1 MRLVDDLKGWRTGSN
16 GRGSLLKK
24 EELLK
29 ELGKKHCQMNDV
41 FKKQDFRGA
50 EEFSSWFAYFH
61 SSEDVSLYRNA
72 EALAGRKVKQFFE
85 LLNSFI
91 ERESNLEFRN
101 YLLPYHE
108 YLAIRDEDY
117 KPQNEQVQPF
127 KDFHPRILKALCTE
141 TDKYVKSSIK
151 SNNKGAS
158 LRKIETYVVG
168 RMSMA
173 GSYAFQE
180 PDSEDKSNV
189 LSFTEAL
196 RIEDEG
202 KSGKYE
208 YAHAEH
214 NRKQFLQPLLG
225 RYDALSY
232 AKTQMLSR
240 GPQPFFP
247 YDSQAAPP
255 RIEDECVKERFPT
268 FFLRQEMATRV
279 SLRQMQTPADS
290 QYPQPF
296 IACIAVTLQRR
307 AYRLDFLYRLLRCGA
322 EDDKERLR
330 SSLKEAGI
338 RFEPQDYA
346 FLTDGWGDILLEL
359 FLSITL

>member
-1 MRLVDDLKGWRTGSN
+1 
-16 GRGSLLKK
+16 
-24 EELLK
+24 
-29 ELGKKHCQMNDV
+29 
-41 FKKQDFRGA
+41 
-50 EEFSSWFAYFH
+50 
-61 SSEDVSLYRNA
+61 
-72 EALAGRKVKQFFE
+72 
-85 LLNSFI
+85 
-91 ERESNLEFRN
+91 
-101 YLLPYHE
+101 
-108 YLAIRDEDY
+108 
-117 KPQNEQVQPF
+117 
-127 KDFHPRILKALCTE
+127 
-141 TDKYVKSSIK
+141 
-151 SNNKGAS
+151 
-158 LRKIETYVVG
+158 
-168 RMSMA
+168 MA

-232 AKTQMLSR
+232 AKTRMLSR

-346 FLTDGWGDILLEL
+346 FLTDGWGDILLMFMGDPRKERIGEIFHIQDVLFQDFMVDRTEL
-359 FLSITL
+359 LFAPTCADVVAAIPRQRDDESQKKFQLRIQVRLMEDRSLSRNNRRFVDEMNKILDNEKSNIGAENFTIAKVPGRMDFNIRFEPNEDASSSKNSVPFYKTLEAV